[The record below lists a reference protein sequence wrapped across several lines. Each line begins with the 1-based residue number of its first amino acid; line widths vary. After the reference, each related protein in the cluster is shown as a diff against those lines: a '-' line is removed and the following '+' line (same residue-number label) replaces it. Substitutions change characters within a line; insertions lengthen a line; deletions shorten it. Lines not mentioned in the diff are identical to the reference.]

1 MKFKITT
8 KTLKMKKLLIAVIA
22 LMLGFNPASQA
33 DEGMWIPLLI
43 NKNISEMHEMG
54 LKLTAEDIYN
64 VNNSSLKDAITI
76 FGRGC
81 TGEIISPEGLLLTNH
96 HCGYGSIQKVST
108 PEANY
113 LDDGFWA
120 MNKGEEIPVEG
131 LTVQFLDHMRDVTKK
146 VLDGTKSDM
155 TEDERKEVINK
166 NRKAIEDYI
175 TKDTTSHFS
184 ARVVSFFGGN
194 EYYLFVYETFTD
206 IRLVGAPPEAIGK
219 FGADTDNW
227 MWPRHTGDFSMF
239 RVYTAPDGT
248 PATYAEENV
257 PLVSKHFL
265 PVNIA
270 GVEQDDFA
278 MIMGYPGGTD
288 RFLSSFGVDLAI
300 NSTNPTI
307 VKIREEKLAKLREGM
322 DADETVRL
330 QYATKFAHTAN
341 YWKYFIGQTKGLK
354 RLKVKEKKQQEEA
367 EFQNWIN
374 QNPKA
379 KMKYGDA
386 LVLLG
391 DAYDVLDQYELANIY
406 FREAIYRGAEILG
419 YAYKYSKLSKL
430 LDSKE
435 STEAE
440 INAATAR
447 LKAGVDG
454 YFKDYNEQIDHNL
467 FASMIKMYHENVPL
481 DQQPAY
487 LLKMD
492 KKYKGDYDKY
502 ADYIFEKSMFASKDK
517 VDAFLS
523 DPNKKKLDKDPAM
536 IAVNAFF
543 SSYRELM
550 GQKKEANDKLAKG
563 HRLYIA
569 GLREMNP
576 DINYAPDANF
586 TMRLSYGT
594 VQDYY
599 PADAIHYE
607 YFTTMDGIM
616 QKEDPDNWEFIVPAK
631 LKELYEAKDFGQ
643 YGEDGVMK
651 VCFLT
656 THDIT
661 GGNSGSPVINGNGE
675 LIGLAFDGNWEAMSG
690 DIAFEPELQRT
701 INVDI
706 RYVMF
711 IIDKYA
717 GATNLIEEMTLVT
730 EKPVMVIEVEENA
743 VIIDQQIIE

>member
-1 MKFKITT
+1 
-8 KTLKMKKLLIAVIA
+8 MKKLLIAVIA
-22 LMLGFNPASQA
+22 LLLGFNPASKA

-43 NKNISEMHEMG
+43 NKNIAEMQELG

-64 VNNSSLKDAITI
+64 VNNSSIKDAITI

-81 TGEIISPEGLLLTNH
+81 TGEIVSPEGLLLTNH
-96 HCGYGSIQKVST
+96 HCGFGSIQKVST
-108 PEANY
+108 TEDNY
-113 LDDGFWA
+113 LKEGFWA

-131 LTVQFLDHMRDVTKK
+131 LTVQFLDHMRDVSKK
-146 VLDGTKSDM
+146 VLHGTTPDM
-155 TEDERKEVINK
+155 SAEDRSKIIKDNS
-166 NRKAIEDYI
+166 KAIEDYAI
-175 TKDTTSHFS
+175 QDSHFN

-194 EYYLFVYETFTD
+194 EYYLFVYETFKD
-206 IRLVGAPPEAIGK
+206 VRLVGTPPVSIGK

-239 RVYTAPDGT
+239 RVYTAPDGN

-257 PLVSKHFL
+257 PLKSKHYL
-265 PVNIA
+265 PINIA
-270 GVEQDDFA
+270 GVEKDDFA
-278 MIMGYPGGTD
+278 MILGYPGGTK

-300 NSTNPTI
+300 NSFNPTF
-307 VKIREEKLAKLREGM
+307 VDIREVKLAKMREGM
-322 DADETVRL
+322 DADEEVNL
-330 QYATKFAHTAN
+330 QYASKFAGTAN

-354 RLKVKEKKQQEEA
+354 RLKVKEKKQKEEA

-374 QNPKA
+374 QNPKV
-379 KMKYGDA
+379 KMKYGEA
-386 LVLLG
+386 LELIE
-391 DAYDVLDQYELANIY
+391 DAYETKGQYDIANVY
-406 FREAIYRGAEILG
+406 FREAVYRGAEILG
-419 YAYKYSKLSKL
+419 YAGRFGSLSKL
-430 LDSKE
+430 MNDKE
-435 STEAE
+435 STDSA
-440 INAATAR
+440 INVVVTR
-447 LKAGVDG
+447 LKGGVDG
-454 YFKDYNEQIDHNL
+454 HFKNYNEPIDKNT
-467 FASMIKMYHENVPL
+467 FGAMMEMYHKNVPL
-481 DQQPAY
+481 DQQPPY

-492 KKYKGDYDKY
+492 KKFKGDYNKY
-502 ADYIFEKSMFASKDK
+502 ADYMYGKSIFANKEK
-517 VDAFLS
+517 VEAFLNA
-523 DPNKKKLDKDPAM
+523 PKKKKLTKDPAM

-543 SSYRELM
+543 DSYRAMQGNL
-550 GQKKEANDKLAKG
+550 KEANEKLAKG

-576 DINYAPDANF
+576 DKNYSPDANF
-586 TMRLSYGT
+586 TMRLTYGT

-631 LKELYEAKDFGQ
+631 LKELYEAKDYGQ

-656 THDIT
+656 DHDIT

-711 IIDKYA
+711 VIDKFA

-730 EKPVMVIEVEENA
+730 EKPITVVEVEE
-743 VIIDQQIIE
+743 VETPTEVEVVE

>member
-1 MKFKITT
+1 M
-8 KTLKMKKLLIAVIA
+8 KMKKLLIAVIA
-22 LMLGFNPASQA
+22 LILGFNPTSKA
-33 DEGMWIPLLI
+33 DEGMWIPMLI
-43 NKNISEMHEMG
+43 NKNIAEMQELG

-64 VNNSSLKDAITI
+64 VNHSSIKDAITI

-120 MNKGEEIPVEG
+120 MNKGEEIPIEG
-131 LTVQFLDHMRDVTKK
+131 LTVQFLDYMKDVTAK
-146 VLDGTKSDM
+146 VIDGITPDM
-155 TEDERKEVINK
+155 TEASRDSIVKSHK
-166 NRKAIEDYI
+166 KYI
-175 TKDTTSHFS
+175 TDRVTKDNDLN

-194 EYYLFVYETFTD
+194 NYYLFVYETFTD
-206 IRLVGAPPEAIGK
+206 IRLVGTPPESIGK

-239 RVYTAPDGT
+239 RVYTAPDGK

-257 PLVSKHFL
+257 PLKSKHFL
-265 PVNIA
+265 PINIA

-300 NSTNPTI
+300 NTTNPSV
-307 VKIREEKLAKLREGM
+307 VKIRGEKLATFRVGM
-322 DADETVRL
+322 DADEAVRL
-330 QYATKFAHTAN
+330 QYATKHAHTAN

-367 EFQNWIN
+367 EFQNWLN
-374 QNPKA
+374 TNPKQ
-379 KMKYGDA
+379 KMVYGDA
-386 LVLLG
+386 LILIG
-391 DAYDVLDQYELANIY
+391 DAYDVLDQYALAQTY
-406 FREAIYRGAEILG
+406 FREAIYRGSEILG
-419 YAYKYSKLSKL
+419 YAYKYNSLSKI
-430 LDSKE
+430 LDNKE
-435 STEAE
+435 
-440 INAATAR
+440 ATSEDVEKAVNR
-447 LKAGVDG
+447 LKGGVDS
-454 YFKDYNEQIDHNL
+454 YFKDYNEPIDHNL
-467 FASMIKMYHENVPL
+467 FAAMMKMYHADVPL

-492 KKYKGDYDKY
+492 KKYKGDFNKY
-502 ADYIFEKSMFASKDK
+502 ANYMFSKSIFASKDK
-517 VDAFLS
+517 VEAFLNN
-523 DPNKKKLDKDPAM
+523 PNKKKLDKDPAM
-536 IAVNAFF
+536 IAVKAFF
-543 SSYRELM
+543 NNYRAISAKM
-550 GQKKEANDKLAKG
+550 KDANDKLAKG

-569 GLREMNP
+569 GLQAMNP
-576 DINYAPDANF
+576 DKNYSPDANF

-631 LKELYEAKDFGQ
+631 LKELYEAKDYGQ
-643 YGEDGVMK
+643 YGEGDVMK

-656 THDIT
+656 NHDIT

-675 LIGLAFDGNWEAMSG
+675 LIGIAFDGNWEAMSG

-711 IIDKYA
+711 IIDKFA
-717 GATNLIEEMTLVT
+717 GATNLIDEMTLVT
-730 EKPVMVIEVEENA
+730 EKPAIAVEVEE
-743 VIIDQQIIE
+743 VETPVEVEVVE

>member
-1 MKFKITT
+1 
-8 KTLKMKKLLIAVIA
+8 MKKLLIAVIA
-22 LMLGFNPASQA
+22 LILGFNPASRA
-33 DEGMWIPLLI
+33 DEGMWIPMLI
-43 NKNISEMHEMG
+43 NKNIAEMQEMG

-64 VNNSSLKDAITI
+64 VNHSSIKDAITI

-131 LTVQFLDHMRDVTKK
+131 LTVKFLDYMKDVTDV
-146 VLDGTKSDM
+146 VLEGITSDM
-155 TEDERKEVINK
+155 SELDRNKLIKEHSDEISNKITEDS
-166 NRKAIEDYI
+166 DL
-175 TKDTTSHFS
+175 T

-206 IRLVGAPPEAIGK
+206 IRLVGTPPESIGK

-239 RVYTAPDGT
+239 RVYTAPDGK

-257 PLVSKHFL
+257 PLKSKHFL
-265 PVNIA
+265 PINIA

-288 RFLSSFGVDLAI
+288 RYLSSFGVDLAI
-300 NSTNPTI
+300 NTTNPSV
-307 VKIREEKLAKLREGM
+307 VKIREEKLATFRVGM
-322 DADETVRL
+322 DADEAVRL
-330 QYATKFAHTAN
+330 QYATKHAHTAN

-354 RLKVKEKKQQEEA
+354 RLNVKGKKQQEEA
-367 EFQNWIN
+367 EFQNWLNANADQKLI
-374 QNPKA
+374 
-379 KMKYGDA
+379 YGDA
-386 LVLLG
+386 LVLIG
-391 DAYDVLDQYELANIY
+391 DAYDVLGQYALAQTY
-406 FREAIYRGAEILG
+406 FREAIYRGSEILG
-419 YAYKYSKLSKL
+419 YAYKYSSLSKEL
-430 LDSKE
+430 EDKE
-435 STEAE
+435 STSEDVAKAV
-440 INAATAR
+440 NR
-447 LKAGVDG
+447 LKGGIDD
-454 YFKDYNEQIDHNL
+454 YFKDYNEPIDHNL
-467 FASMIKMYHENVPL
+467 FAAMMQMYHENVPL

-492 KKYKGDYDKY
+492 SKFKGDYSKY
-502 ADYIFEKSMFASKDK
+502 ADYVFSKSMFASKDK
-517 VDAFLS
+517 VEAFLS
-523 DPNKKKLDKDPAM
+523 NPNKKKLEKDPAM
-536 IAVNAFF
+536 IAVKAFF
-543 SSYRELM
+543 DNYRATLAKM
-550 GQKKEANDKLAKG
+550 KEADDKLAKG

-569 GLREMNP
+569 GLQAMNP
-576 DINYAPDANF
+576 DKNYSPDANF

-631 LKELYEAKDFGQ
+631 LKELYEAKDYGQ
-643 YGEDGVMK
+643 YGEGDVMK

-656 THDIT
+656 DHDIT

-711 IIDKYA
+711 IIDKFA
-717 GATNLIEEMTLVT
+717 GATNLIDEMTLVT
-730 EKPVMVIEVEENA
+730 EKPVVVVEVEEVETPVEVEVA
-743 VIIDQQIIE
+743 E

>member
-1 MKFKITT
+1 
-8 KTLKMKKLLIAVIA
+8 MKKVLIAIIA
-22 LMLGFNPASQA
+22 FIFVTNLAVKA

-43 NKNISEMHEMG
+43 NKNIAEMQEMG
-54 LKLTAEDIYN
+54 LKLTADDIYN
-64 VNNSSLKDAITI
+64 VNHSSIKDAITI

-108 PEANY
+108 PDANY

-131 LTVQFLDHMRDVTKK
+131 LTVQFLDHMKDATKK
-146 VLDGTKSDM
+146 VLAGTNPKM
-155 TEDERKEVINK
+155 TADERAEIINK
-166 NRKAIEDYI
+166 NIEYIEDFE
-175 TKDTTSHFS
+175 TKDTHLN

-194 EYYLFVYETFTD
+194 EYYLFVYETFKD
-206 IRLVGAPPEAIGK
+206 VRLVGAPPESIGK

-257 PLVSKHFL
+257 PLKSKHYL
-265 PVNIA
+265 PINIA
-270 GVEQDDFA
+270 GVEKGDFA

-300 NSTNPTI
+300 NVSNPT
-307 VKIREEKLAKLREGM
+307 VVDIREVKLAKMREGM
-322 DADETVRL
+322 DADEAVRL
-330 QYATKFAHTAN
+330 QYASKFAGTAN

-354 RLKVKEKKQQEEA
+354 RLKVKEKKQKEEA

-374 QNPKA
+374 HNPKA
-379 KMKYGDA
+379 KMKYGEA
-386 LVLLG
+386 LVLIG
-391 DAYDVLDQYELANIY
+391 DAYDVKGQYDLASVY
-406 FREAIYRGAEILG
+406 FREAVYRGAEILG
-419 YAYKYSKLSKL
+419 YAYRFSKLSKL
-430 LDSKE
+430 MNDRASTDS
-435 STEAE
+435 A
-440 INAATAR
+440 INVTITS
-447 LKAGVDG
+447 LKDGVDDH
-454 YFKDYNEQIDHNL
+454 FKNYNESIDRNL
-467 FASMIKMYHENVPL
+467 FASMMEMYHTNVPL
-481 DQQPAY
+481 DQQPPY

-492 KKYKGDYDKY
+492 KKFKGDYNKY
-502 ADYIFEKSMFASKDK
+502 ADYMYSKSVFANKEKVES
-517 VDAFLS
+517 FLGN
-523 DPNKKKLDKDPAM
+523 PNKKKLAKDPAM
-536 IAVNAFF
+536 VAVKAFF
-543 SSYRELM
+543 DTYRTMQGNL
-550 GQKKEANDKLAKG
+550 KEAEEKLAKG

-569 GLREMNP
+569 GLREMDP
-576 DINYAPDANF
+576 DKNYAPDANF
-586 TMRLSYGT
+586 TMRLTYGT

-599 PADAIHYE
+599 PEDAVHYE

-616 QKEDPDNWEFIVPAK
+616 EKEDPNNWEFKVPAK
-631 LKELYEAKDFGQ
+631 LKELYKAKDFGQ
-643 YGEDGVMK
+643 YDDDGVMK

-661 GGNSGSPVINGNGE
+661 GGNSGSPVINANGE

-701 INVDI
+701 INVDV

-711 IIDKYA
+711 IIDKFA

-730 EKPVMVIEVEENA
+730 ERPSYEVIEIEETDPP
-743 VIIDQQIIE
+743 VLEEVFE

>member
-1 MKFKITT
+1 
-8 KTLKMKKLLIAVIA
+8 MKKLLIAIIA
-22 LMLGFNPASQA
+22 IMLGFNPASKA

-43 NKNISEMHEMG
+43 NKNIAEMQEMG

-64 VNNSSLKDAITI
+64 VNNSSMKDAITI

-120 MNKGEEIPVEG
+120 MNKGEEIPIEG
-131 LTVQFLDHMRDVTKK
+131 LTVKFLDYM
-146 VLDGTKSDM
+146 
-155 TEDERKEVINK
+155 KEVTYKVVAGISPK
-166 NRKAIEDYI
+166 MSETERDSIIASHIKHITDFT
-175 TKDTTSHFS
+175 TKDSHLS

-206 IRLVGAPPEAIGK
+206 IRLVGTPPESIGK

-239 RVYTAPDGT
+239 RVYTAPDGK
-248 PATYAEENV
+248 PATYSEENV
-257 PLVSKHFL
+257 PLKSKHFL
-265 PVNIA
+265 PINIA
-270 GVEQDDFA
+270 GVEKDDFA

-300 NSTNPTI
+300 STTNPSV
-307 VKIREEKLAKLREGM
+307 VKIREEKLATFREGM
-322 DADETVRL
+322 DADEAVRL
-330 QYATKFAHTAN
+330 QYATKHAHTAN

-367 EFQNWIN
+367 EFQNWLN
-374 QNPKA
+374 TNPKQ
-379 KMKYGDA
+379 KMVYGDA
-386 LVLLG
+386 LILIG
-391 DAYDVLDQYELANIY
+391 DAYDVIGEYALANTY
-406 FREAIYRGAEILG
+406 FREAIYRGSEILG
-419 YAYKYSKLSKL
+419 YAYRYSRLSKVL
-430 LDSKE
+430 NDKE
-435 STEAE
+435 STQED
-440 INAATAR
+440 IDKVVNR
-447 LKAGVDG
+447 LKNGVDS
-454 YFKDYNEQIDHNL
+454 YFKDYNEPIDHNL
-467 FASMIKMYHENVPL
+467 FAVMMEMYHADVPIS
-481 DQQPAY
+481 QQPEY
-487 LLKMD
+487 LTKMD
-492 KKYKGDYDKY
+492 KKFKGNYNKY
-502 ADYIFEKSMFASKDK
+502 ADYMFRKSIFGSKDK
-517 VDAFLS
+517 VEAFLS
-523 DPNKKKLDKDPAM
+523 NPNKKKLKKDPAM

-543 SSYRELM
+543 NTYRENSA
-550 GQKKEANDKLAKG
+550 KVNDANDKLAKG

-569 GLREMNP
+569 GLRAMNP
-576 DINYAPDANF
+576 DKNYSPDANF

-643 YGEDGVMK
+643 YGEGDVMK

-656 THDIT
+656 NHDIT

-706 RYVMF
+706 RYVLF
-711 IIDKYA
+711 IVDKFA

-730 EKPVMVIEVEENA
+730 EKPVTTPIVIEETDPPVFEEVVE
-743 VIIDQQIIE
+743 